1 VVGASAPLRALA
13 IWRKNKKKAERRNLD
28 FLIRQPYEATPQD
41 GIACIGNS
49 SYIGMALMAVT
60 SPHDV
65 STLQC
70 WRSAFLQASLQ
81 TGCRGIRSDSRTV
94 LV

>member
-13 IWRKNKKKAERRNLD
+13 IWRKNARRTNLD
-28 FLIRQPYEATPQD
+28 FLIRQPYEATPHD

-49 SYIGMALMAVT
+49 SYMGMALIAVT

-65 STLQC
+65 STL
-70 WRSAFLQASLQ
+70 
-81 TGCRGIRSDSRTV
+81 
-94 LV
+94 